1 MGLILME
8 KINTLN
14 LGLHMFGNEFTLLED
29 MKAISS
35 LNADFERWIIE
46 EAMLRRLEKEK
57 AEKEDE

>member
-35 LNADFERWIIE
+35 LNADFERWIRE